1 MNRKLV
7 ATRCPSSVYL
17 NYERSRKQRTLSLL
31 ATELLGRVI
40 CYSNFGRAYNEYK
53 RDLPASM
60 KDISMASQSG
70 CHDRLFGRST
80 YYTTS
85 DGKRYKAEIFVAPM
99 PYSNLPFGLATQN

>member
-1 MNRKLV
+1 
-7 ATRCPSSVYL
+7 
-17 NYERSRKQRTLSLL
+17 
-31 ATELLGRVI
+31 
-40 CYSNFGRAYNEYK
+40 
-53 RDLPASM
+53 
-60 KDISMASQSG
+60 MASQSG

>member
-1 MNRKLV
+1 MERGWEC
-7 ATRCPSSVYL
+7 APRAYL

-40 CYSNFGRAYNEYK
+40 CYSNFGRAYDEYK